1 MGVEFQ
7 VSRYVVE
14 ERTFIVRDLDME
26 RVAQKKVEQRA
37 RKLPAMQQEVFR
49 RLTDV
54 LGSVI
59 VWDRLD
65 RHVMEALTSA
75 SPKKKAGN
83 IYLLQ
88 EDINTI
94 LNRIEKWVRRNRDFS
109 DEKVREFAVNI
120 YRSSK
125 SICRMFDQNATC
137 WKKGAEE
144 AVAANV

>member
-1 MGVEFQ
+1 MGLELQASKYIVG
-7 VSRYVVE
+7 

-26 RVAQKKVEQRA
+26 RVATKKVEQRA
-37 RKLPAMQQEVFR
+37 KKLPANKQEVFR

-59 VWDRLD
+59 LWERFN
-65 RHVMEALTSA
+65 RHVNDALTSTT
-75 SPKKKAGN
+75 PLKRGGN
-83 IYLLQ
+83 IYDLE
-88 EDINTI
+88 EDINKV
-94 LNRIEKWVRRNRDFS
+94 LNRIEKWVRRNREFS
-109 DEKVREFAVNI
+109 DEKVKEFAINI